1 MLTYLVR
8 LNIIYR
14 WPHKTQLSAL
24 PTPTA
29 QASTWVRPKPK
40 TGVAGAPK
48 AAAASPALAAA
59 VEPTDMR
66 GWLADSTMDSEQ
78 LAEKALDECT
88 TKDRLQLF
96 LREVFAMAL
105 QSGRSDEQVA
115 YNLDRASTVI
125 KDL

>member
-1 MLTYLVR
+1 
-8 LNIIYR
+8 
-14 WPHKTQLSAL
+14 
-24 PTPTA
+24 
-29 QASTWVRPKPK
+29 
-40 TGVAGAPK
+40 
-48 AAAASPALAAA
+48 
-59 VEPTDMR
+59 MR

>member
-1 MLTYLVR
+1 
-8 LNIIYR
+8 
-14 WPHKTQLSAL
+14 
-24 PTPTA
+24 
-29 QASTWVRPKPK
+29 
-40 TGVAGAPK
+40 
-48 AAAASPALAAA
+48 
-59 VEPTDMR
+59 
-66 GWLADSTMDSEQ
+66 MDSEQ

-125 KDL
+125 KD